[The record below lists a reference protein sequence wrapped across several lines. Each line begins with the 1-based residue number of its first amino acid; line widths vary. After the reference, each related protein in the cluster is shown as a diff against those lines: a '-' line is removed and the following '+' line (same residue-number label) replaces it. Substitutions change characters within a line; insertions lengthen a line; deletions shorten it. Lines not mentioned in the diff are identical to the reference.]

1 MDGQPLEVFISYAH
15 ADQALKDELLK
26 HLSPLNRRGLIAH
39 WQDRDISAGSEWAG
53 EIDARLNSA
62 DIILLLIS
70 PDFLHSDFCYEK
82 EMTRALERHAAG
94 ECRVIPVFLRSC
106 DWKGMAFGKLQG
118 VPDDAIPV
126 VSSRWSSPD
135 DAFTRVASAIRQVV
149 ERFQAAPSAAAP
161 PPVADT
167 GETRRT
173 PGKPAIESE
182 YREGGWMDDSGAA
195 VLIGDQCYESES
207 VTDLENGRV
216 EVKIAPQTGAE
227 EAALRGFQGD
237 CHGSSREVSFAHRNH
252 GFLAQ
257 VRSARSQSVAGRT
270 VWTLELDADVQP
282 RNVMTDMTV
291 GNITADQIATAR
303 ARLLLLGEQPKGH
316 LREAESF
323 ITGGLVFGARKARN
337 NDGIFPSLW
346 QKSAG
351 DIVKFLRWAR
361 LSAVFALK
369 TTNICQH
376 VLSLE
381 LSLREDAILAVGF
394 TGLRRSQ
401 YSNEVVNISASGHC
415 ALKPIPPRGDNP
427 NE

>member
-26 HLSPLNRRGLIAH
+26 HLSPLQRRGLIAH
-39 WQDRDISAGSEWAG
+39 WQDRDISAGAEWAG

-82 EMTRALERHAAG
+82 EMTRALERHSAG
-94 ECRVIPVFLRSC
+94 ECLVIPVFLRSC

-118 VPDDAIPV
+118 VPDDAVPV

-135 DAFTRVASAIRQVV
+135 DAFTRVAFAIRQVV
-149 ERFQAAPSAAAP
+149 ERFQAAPPTSASPMPDSGESKRAP
-161 PPVADT
+161 GNPPV
-167 GETRRT
+167 GS
-173 PGKPAIESE
+173 K
-182 YREGGWMDDSGAA
+182 YRQGDWMDDSGAA

-207 VTDLENGRV
+207 VTDQENGRV

-227 EAALRGFQGD
+227 EAALRGFQSD
-237 CHGSSREVSFAHRNH
+237 RHGSSREVSFAHRNH
-252 GFLAQ
+252 GFVAHI
-257 VRSARSQSVAGRT
+257 RSARSQSVAGRT
-270 VWTLELDADVQP
+270 VWTLELDADVQQ
-282 RNVMTDMTV
+282 RNAMNDIIV
-291 GNITADQIATAR
+291 GKITADQIATAR

-323 ITGGLVFGARKARN
+323 ITGDSVFGGRKVRSN
-337 NDGIFPSLW
+337 GGIFPGLW

-351 DIVKFLRWAR
+351 DIVKFLHWAR
-361 LSAVFALK
+361 VSAVFALK

-376 VLSLE
+376 VLRGRLKSKFRPIL
-381 LSLREDAILAVGF
+381 LS
-394 TGLRRSQ
+394 
-401 YSNEVVNISASGHC
+401 
-415 ALKPIPPRGDNP
+415 
-427 NE
+427 